1 MAPGRGSIV
10 RVGVLVVRLCADELM
25 RARTI
30 RCVVVL
36 VVVDARDGV
45 LRTFAFRFGFVSLGL
60 WVGGRRLGSLM
71 QNARYR
77 GAVVVVGV
85 SWHRARN
92 RLDTL
97 ARSTLRAACFCGVAG
112 SKANWCVVRA
122 CVRPSVSKQPTRCIV
137 REVLGPDDQ
146 QQAASGQ

>member
-60 WVGGRRLGSLM
+60 WVGGRRLLLSWS
-71 QNARYR
+71 Y
-77 GAVVVVGV
+77 VGL
-85 SWHRARN
+85 WT
-92 RLDTL
+92 RLDAPTRQRL
-97 ARSTLRAACFCGVAG
+97 RSRRSSSPPLLLFGMDRCAAAGGARCTQQTSVGARCGV
-112 SKANWCVVRA
+112 CVL
-122 CVRPSVSKQPTRCIV
+122 P
-137 REVLGPDDQ
+137 G
-146 QQAASGQ
+146 G